1 MKIEFKNVGLLNYAE
16 IDLSKDLIVLTGPN
30 NTGKTYAAYSVYGL
44 YKFNQL
50 DSFISDLVYD
60 FPNSEDWIISL
71 KEYGNCALNLLNLFK
86 SIKPQIEKQN
96 QIKIRNELGNIFDSD
111 NSLFEKSKI
120 LLKIDKEIVLTALN
134 KLEVSSVLA
143 SGRISMHFTK
153 EKSDEYLHIFLV
165 EEGNKE
171 LNSDKFEAFNSNN
184 YIVSVLKEILSQII
198 SKSIFNNIFIAPA
211 ERAAINIFSRQL
223 SFKRNLM
230 VDKLLEYKD
239 KLKPDDI
246 LSKAQ
251 RYPLP
256 IRDSLEIAENVLD
269 LQKNKSE
276 YSFFAD
282 RIEEELL
289 KGKIKVSELGEF
301 QFTPFKSKVKNLN
314 IHLTSSIVKS
324 LSNLVFYFRHL
335 AQKGDFIII
344 DEPELNLHPDNQR
357 KITRLIGEFVNQG
370 FKVMI
375 STHSDYIIR
384 ELNNMTMLKIGGE
397 KAEYLANKYG
407 YKKEQLI
414 DYHKIGAYLF
424 HKNKNISLE
433 VTEIGFEVGT
443 IDEEINNL
451 NNASEEIYFTLFD

>member
-1 MKIEFKNVGLLNYAE
+1 MKIQFKNVGLLNTAE

-50 DSFISDLVYD
+50 DSFNGGIVYNISD
-60 FPNSEDWIISL
+60 SEDWMTTL
-71 KEYGNCALNLLNLFK
+71 REFGNYALDLLDLFK
-86 SIKPQIEKQN
+86 SIKSQIEQKN
-96 QIKIRNELGNIFDSD
+96 QLKIKNELGNIFDAS
-111 NSLFEKSKI
+111 NSLFEKSDIILNIEEDEALSKLLQIDVNLVFSSGKI
-120 LLKIDKEIVLTALN
+120 SI
-134 KLEVSSVLA
+134 
-143 SGRISMHFTK
+143 HFIK
-153 EKSDEYLHIFLV
+153 EKNDEYLHIFLV

-171 LNSDKFEAFNSNN
+171 SNIEKN
-184 YIVSVLKEILSQII
+184 DTFIKLMLVDIVSQII
-198 SKSIFNNIFIAPA
+198 CKIVFNNVFIAPA
-211 ERAAINIFSRQL
+211 ERAAINIFSQQL

-230 VDKLLEYKD
+230 VDTLLEYKD
-239 KLKPDDI
+239 KRKSDDI

-256 IRDSLEIAENVLD
+256 IRDSLEVAENVLD
-269 LQKNKSE
+269 LQKNKSD

-335 AQKGDFIII
+335 AKKGDFIII

-357 KITRLIGEFVNQG
+357 KVARLFGEIINQG

-384 ELNNMTMLKIGGE
+384 EINNLVMLKSGGE
-397 KAEYLANKYG
+397 KANDLVKKYG
-407 YKKEQLI
+407 YEEKQLI
-414 DYHKIGAYLF
+414 DHQRVGAYLF
-424 HKNKNISLE
+424 KNNRNYDIE
-433 VTEIGFEVGT
+433 VTETGFEVNT